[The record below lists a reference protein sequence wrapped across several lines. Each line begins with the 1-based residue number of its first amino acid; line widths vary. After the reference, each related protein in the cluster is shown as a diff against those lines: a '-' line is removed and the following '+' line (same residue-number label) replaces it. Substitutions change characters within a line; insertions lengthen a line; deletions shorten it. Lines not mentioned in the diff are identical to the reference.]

1 MEYPMQA
8 PMQIVLPAYNGAKP
22 WRPWASGILTL
33 SVRSGRRAAQK
44 RPLRIVSKAGSAPAA
59 QHLDRDE
66 DGAPGYG
73 REL

>member
-44 RPLRIVSKAGSAPAA
+44 RPLRYGNK
-59 QHLDRDE
+59 DRS
-66 DGAPGYG
+66 G
-73 REL
+73 